1 MDGASGR
8 RVPEVNDVAQF
19 ANRSESCAASFG
31 RSGIAQRNRLSVA
44 DPSRLILV
52 PSRRTGAATADNREL
67 IQALTAAL
75 TRAEA
80 SQEYPASR

>member
-52 PSRRTGAATADNREL
+52 PSRRTGAATADNRTRNR
-67 IQALTAAL
+67 ALTSVQARRDIFQA
-75 TRAEA
+75 
-80 SQEYPASR
+80 